1 MTPEDIKKEEEKKK
15 VEEYK
20 KVEERTV
27 DPYVPL
33 KVPSVLEAWE
43 SKRGGSNEEAVD
55 SGSKNENGSVEKI
68 RTEKKIYHNRP
79 AFAYDENKGPLSFL
93 TPPTPKRRLSDED
106 MHKRTAKAHAMNDFF
121 QALGSFAG
129 GGLAPVERKKSN
141 HAILTSLAE
150 ADRLKREYYDKKEA
164 YDVNKFNLGMKDYY
178 SQYDAYIKSAHEP
191 DTIVT
196 EKTAT
201 NKDTSHANK
210 SHKVSQDGSDT
221 SKNLAH
227 ERAMAKAKA
236 RAGKGPFTSVVRDN
250 GRRVDVSEPQARQ
263 IVSIVEE
270 KYKELQ
276 DVEDV
281 DTLDDEQKAFVNSFD
296 LLLKTLETGG
306 DNDAAV
312 KDFVADYLENHY
324 DDVSYV
330 FTETA
335 KPEPKTKEK
344 LIW

>member
-1 MTPEDIKKEEEKKK
+1 MAEEDIKKEEE
-15 VEEYK
+15 YK
-20 KVEERTV
+20 KVEEHKI
-27 DPYVPL
+27 DPYVSP
-33 KVPSVLEAWE
+33 KVPSVLEALQSE
-43 SKRGGSNEEAVD
+43 RGGSNEEAVD
-55 SGSKNENGSVEKI
+55 SGSKNENGSVEKT

-79 AFAYDENKGPLSFL
+79 AFVYDESKGPLSFL

-129 GGLAPVERKKSN
+129 GGYAPVERKKSN

-201 NKDTSHANK
+201 NKDASHANK

-236 RAGKGPFTSVVRDN
+236 VRAGKGPFTSVVRDN
-250 GRRVDVSEPQARQ
+250 GHRVDVSEAQARQ
-263 IVSIVEE
+263 IVSIVDE

-276 DVEDV
+276 DVED
-281 DTLDDEQKAFVNSFD
+281 TSKLLPEQKAFVDSFD
-296 LLLKTLETGG
+296 LLLRTLESGG
-306 DNDAAV
+306 DNDSAV

-335 KPEPKTKEK
+335 KPGEKPKKK
-344 LIW
+344 VQWKN